1 MYDKIEELEE
11 IASSIY
17 RTGMTVQTGVNAQQ
31 KTTKKKEQYKE
42 QEKEQY
48 KEQEKEQYKEQEKEQ
63 YKEQENEQKM
73 EQKKDHDQEQKKNQK
88 KQMSQLNM
96 FEVREVARYLFDNIF
111 VKQCTIIF

>member
-48 KEQEKEQYKEQEKEQ
+48 KEQE
-63 YKEQENEQKM
+63 NEQKM

-96 FEVREVARYLFDNIF
+96 FEVQEVARYLFDNIF